1 MRMDRSRLSYPGLVN
16 DESATDIFGTPN
28 CEECLFTLNET
39 PLVLKQAE
47 RFRLLQILS
56 YVPFTLVLSP
66 SSALGNDCS
75 PVLGLWR
82 LDFGLRLHNHL

>member
-16 DESATDIFGTPN
+16 DESATDIFGIPN
-28 CEECLFTLNET
+28 CKERLFTLNGT
-39 PLVLKQAE
+39 PLVVKQAE
-47 RFRLLQILS
+47 RFRLLQVLS

-66 SSALGNDCS
+66 PSALGNGCS

-82 LDFGLRLHNHL
+82 LDFELRLQNHL